1 MFHKSSVIWMTI
13 CSTAEKFKNIIII
26 NIIHTGDIP
35 PIVVIYFVSGLCFG
49 LLDIQGQKKKA

>member
-1 MFHKSSVIWMTI
+1 MTI